1 MIRIFTIHEHASPNP
16 AQVERVVVRPRRL
29 VPKRLDK
36 AAHQL
41 IELCPS
47 GV

>member
-1 MIRIFTIHEHASPNP
+1 MSSMRLRPGSGETP
-16 AQVERVVVRPRRL
+16 VVRPRRL

-41 IELCPS
+41 IELWKQI
-47 GV
+47 